1 VTPNERRAIAE
12 HRGAENAASISVEL
26 VVNSSFG
33 GKRLRFSLR
42 VASRCSAMAQRSLGV
57 AAKAKTIKHK
67 SQTLNPKVLFLNPKI
82 L

>member
-12 HRGAENAASISVEL
+12 HRGAEKAASISVEL

-33 GKRLRFSLR
+33 GKR
-42 VASRCSAMAQRSLGV
+42 QRSLGV